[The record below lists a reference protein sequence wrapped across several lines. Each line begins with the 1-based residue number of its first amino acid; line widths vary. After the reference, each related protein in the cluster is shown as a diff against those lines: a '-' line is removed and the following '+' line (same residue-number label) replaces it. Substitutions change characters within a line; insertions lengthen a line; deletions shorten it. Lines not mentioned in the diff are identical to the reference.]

1 MEDIRGEFMNILCI
15 GHAAY
20 DTTVPVLEFPEENT
34 KNRVPERL
42 ENGGGPANNAAYL
55 LGKWGMNTYFAG
67 IVGDDI
73 AGKKIKQELENVNVS
88 TKYLEFNKK
97 HTTTSSFI
105 IANQANGSR
114 TIMTYRPSK
123 MKMSDIDISEN
134 IDVILVDGQEYEFS
148 KKILAKYPNA
158 ISIIDAGRP
167 IEEVID
173 LCYKVNYV
181 VCSKEFAE
189 TVSETIIDT
198 NDFNTLKMVIERL
211 EEKFKTNIV
220 ITLESKGCLYRD
232 SGVIKIMP
240 SLEVKPV
247 DSTGAG
253 DIFHGA
259 FTYAIAN
266 QFSYEDSLKIACVA
280 GAISVTRLGSRRSM
294 PEKEE
299 MKMYIHEFR

>member
-1 MEDIRGEFMNILCI
+1 MNILCI

-20 DTTVPVLEFPEENT
+20 DTTVPVLEFPKENT
-34 KNRVPERL
+34 KNRVPEKL

-67 IVGDDI
+67 IVGDDSL
-73 AGKKIKQELENVNVS
+73 GRKIKEELKEVSVN
-88 TKYLEFNKK
+88 TKYLEFNKN

-105 IANQANGSR
+105 LANQKNGSR
-114 TIMTYRPSK
+114 TIMTYRPSN
-123 MKMSDIDISEN
+123 MAMSDVSVKETFDA
-134 IDVILVDGQEYEFS
+134 ILLDGQEYEFS
-148 KKILAKYPNA
+148 KKMLEQYPNA

-167 IEEVID
+167 VEEVID

-189 TVSETIIDT
+189 KITSTKIDV
-198 NDFNTLKMVIERL
+198 DKFDTLITAMEKL
-211 EEKFKTNIV
+211 EEKFHTTIV

-232 SGVIKIMP
+232 NGVIKRMP
-240 SLEVKPV
+240 SLEVTPI

-259 FTYAIAN
+259 FTYAIVN
-266 QFSYEDSLKIACVA
+266 QYSFEDSLKIACIA
-280 GAISVTRLGSRRSM
+280 GAISVTRLGSRKSM

-299 MKMYIHEFR
+299 MQSYFHEFR